1 MPLRKGRSRK
11 TVSKNISEF
20 HRGKTY
26 ARTKTKY
33 GKATADKQAV
43 AASMSQ
49 ARRSSGGKLRLKK
62 ARTKRRL
69 RKVARRKA

>member
-11 TVSKNISEF
+11 TISRNISEF

-26 ARTKTKY
+26 ARTKAKY

-69 RKVARRKA
+69 RKSARRKA